1 MALDIKKQ
9 IENIDNSLKWI
20 KEYHPEHYDSRFLQL
35 VECRKTLKIL
45 HAAEEENPGI
55 AAFGKSQVGKSYLIG
70 NLLQDN
76 GKPFMVKAGNEVY
89 DFVEN
94 INPPSAEG
102 GGVESTGVV
111 SRFSSFKRHPE
122 RFNQDYP
129 VLVKLFSLTDLILTL
144 ADDYYNDYANFNVVE
159 AEEVDALCQ
168 KLCQDYATKSE
179 KENSPITADDVLM
192 MKEYCAKHINNA
204 QAFNSA
210 RVAYFDRVAL
220 LIERVPANEY
230 IKVFSLLWK
239 NNSNFNKIYNILF
252 DTLRTFSFER
262 YVYLPIEAVLHGG
275 VRENT
280 IMSVQC
286 LKQLLNE
293 NTDVVTDVYI
303 REGNGSLRKCAVG
316 IQKSKVCAVCAE
328 VIFKMEDSFLSSCG
342 KYDFTYV
349 GDEVKPRLNS
359 GEVQMSMLRDN
370 DLLDFPGAKARED
383 ENINKASEDAVLLNC
398 FLRGKVAYLFNKYNE
413 EMGIN
418 ILLFCHHNKDN
429 DVTYLYQLLEA
440 WVNNYVGATP
450 EERHRKLEMT
460 GVSPLFYI
468 GTMFNLD
475 LAPAE
480 NDVNNSEGSIDQRW
494 TTRMETI
501 MNRQLFHTYTVDWVR
516 NWIAE
521 GSNFNN
527 SYLLRDYKFS
537 GEKFKMYKGFR
548 EKTREISMMMSDEY
562 YSLMRQTF
570 IKNKYVRER
579 FADPALSWDTSAS
592 MNNDGALY
600 IMEQLAIVAER
611 MNKAREIQF
620 AEMTKKIIA
629 RVLSIMKEYYVS
641 DDTTELLSE
650 NTRKANGI
658 FREIEFACQ
667 EHPDYFGHLLQALQ
681 LTEAESFK
689 EVHRLIPELGRT
701 VHETGKIVDYEL
713 IRKRCNNFKGCS
725 NESEMWAAFIKAYRF
740 TNKEEANDYLKSKNI
755 SPSKL
760 FKGETLK
767 RRNSAIISDDLL
779 KLWQENISSVQFMNA
794 YAGESQ
800 MDEIVMTNLINCIIT
815 TAQSVNLVEHIE
827 QEITDYVDILTVTN
841 INEDLVADMIATTIS
856 DFVMDFGYRY
866 LGQEQIQT
874 SQRIAKEKD
883 LPCYDY
889 VKRERKEHYEED
901 EMTTL
906 FNNILSSSE
915 RYTPAYEANYNT
927 WLEYMYIAF
936 VAHINAPDYDRE
948 ANDKL
953 KEIIDGLKIN

>member
-9 IENIDNSLKWI
+9 IENIDNSLNWI
-20 KEYHPEHYDSRFLQL
+20 KEFRPEHYESRFLQL

-45 HAAEEENPGI
+45 HAAEDENPGI

-76 GKPFMVKAGNEVY
+76 GKPFMVKAGNKVY

-111 SRFSSFKRHPE
+111 SRFSSFKRHPD
-122 RFNQDYP
+122 RFNPDYP

-159 AEEVDALCQ
+159 AEEVDALCVQ
-168 KLCQDYATKSE
+168 LQHEYADKPMRS
-179 KENSPITADDVLM
+179 SCPITADDVLT

-204 QAFNSA
+204 QAFNSS
-210 RVAYFDRVAL
+210 RSAYFDRIAL
-220 LIERVPANEY
+220 IIERVPANEY

-239 NNSNFNKIYNILF
+239 NNQNFNRLYNILF
-252 DTLRTFSFER
+252 ETLRTFSFER
-262 YVYLPIEAVLHGG
+262 YVYLPIDSVLHGG

-293 NTDVVTDVYI
+293 NTDIVTDVYI
-303 REGNGSLRKCAVG
+303 REDNGVLRKCATG
-316 IQKSKVCAVCAE
+316 MQKSKVCAVCAE
-328 VIFKMEDSFLSSCG
+328 VIYKIEDSFLSSCG
-342 KYDFTYV
+342 KYDFSYI
-349 GDEVKPRLNS
+349 GDDVKPRLNS

-383 ENINKASEDAVLLNC
+383 ENINKACEDAVLLNC

-440 WVNNYVGATP
+440 WVNNYVGSTP

-537 GEKFKMYKGFR
+537 GEKYKMYKGFR
-548 EKTREISMMMSDEY
+548 EKTREMSMMMSDEY

-570 IKNKYVRER
+570 IKNKFVRER

-600 IMEQLAIVAER
+600 IMEQLSIVAER
-611 MNKAREIQF
+611 MDKAREIQF

-650 NTRKANGI
+650 NIRKANAI
-658 FREIEFACQ
+658 FRELEFTCQ
-667 EHPDYFGHLLQALQ
+667 EHSDYFGHLLQSLQ

-689 EVHRLIPELGRT
+689 EVHRLIPELGKV
-701 VHETGKIVDYEL
+701 VHDPGTIQDYEL
-713 IRKRCNNFKGCS
+713 IRKRCKNFEGCK
-725 NESEMWAAFIKAYRF
+725 NESEMWKTFIQCYRF
-740 TNKEEANDYLKSKNI
+740 SDKEEAGDYLRAKKIDSQ
-755 SPSKL
+755 KL
-760 FKGETLK
+760 FKGESLK
-767 RRNSAIISDDLL
+767 RKNSAIISDDLV
-779 KLWQENISSVQFMNA
+779 KLWQDNISGIQFMNA
-794 YAGESQ
+794 NAGADKI
-800 MDEIVMTNLINCIIT
+800 DEIVLTTLIDCITT
-815 TAQSVNLVEHIE
+815 TAQSVRLVERIE
-827 QEITDYVDILTVTN
+827 KEITDYVDILNTSN
-841 INEDLVADMIATTIS
+841 INEDLIADMIATTIS
-856 DFVMDFGYRY
+856 DFVMDFGFRY
-866 LGQEQIQT
+866 LEVEQIQT
-874 SQRIAKEKD
+874 SQRVAKEQK
-883 LPCYDY
+883 LPCY
-889 VKRERKEHYEED
+889 VWTERERKEHFEED
-901 EMTTL
+901 EMTAL
-906 FNNILSSSE
+906 FNDILSSAG

-936 VAHINAPDYDRE
+936 IAHINVPDYDRA
-948 ANDKL
+948 AND
-953 KEIIDGLKIN
+953 ELKIILDCIQDN